1 MSSDQRVFT
10 SGQVET
16 DEERLNTALGEWVFL
31 VTKGPL
37 RDAQNRTFGTFC
49 VSRDITGRRKTEQAL
64 QDSEQRLATRP
75 GGGWKW
81 ILSMEE
87 LQDRSAEGRP
97 LRLLG
102 THTDID
108 AVKAAEIALPDIN
121 TTLEA
126 RVAERMQGDERMLD
140 CALINLLD
148 NAWKYTGATTT
159 PAIRAHWG
167 EVRGLRGSAFPTMA
181 PVSTGPTR
189 SAGSSLSSVCT
200 ARTTFPGSASG
211 CHRGAHRAPAWRR
224 DC

>member
-1 MSSDQRVFT
+1 
-10 SGQVET
+10 
-16 DEERLNTALGEWVFL
+16 
-31 VTKGPL
+31 
-37 RDAQNRTFGTFC
+37 
-49 VSRDITGRRKTEQAL
+49 
-64 QDSEQRLATRP
+64 
-75 GGGWKW
+75 
-81 ILSMEE
+81 MEE

-167 EVRGLRGSAFPTMA
+167 EVRCLRGVCVSDNGAGFDRAHAERWFKPFQRMHRQDDFPGIGIGLPPWSASCTGMA
-181 PVSTGPTR
+181 AR
-189 SAGSSLSSVCT
+189 SLSMRCLVKKRS
-200 ARTTFPGSASG
+200 SASL
-211 CHRGAHRAPAWRR
+211 CRRFPAAHFLSACKEMYIGSMTRR
-224 DC
+224 LCR